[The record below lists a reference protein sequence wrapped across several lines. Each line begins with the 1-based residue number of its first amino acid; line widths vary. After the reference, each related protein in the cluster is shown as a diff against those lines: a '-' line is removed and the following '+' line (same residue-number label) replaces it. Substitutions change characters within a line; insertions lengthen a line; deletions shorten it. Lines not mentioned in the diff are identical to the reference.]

1 MLESEG
7 DTRTGSCNRLND
19 FWAGAVLVKNLV

>member
-1 MLESEG
+1 MLESES
-7 DTRTGSCNRLND
+7 DTRTGSCNGLNV